1 MANERL
7 RTSIATSGH
16 DFASVAGRA
25 GVDPKTVE
33 RWVLQDRLPHRS
45 HRRATATLLGKD
57 EAYLWPALLT
67 DAQTVAAG
75 EAEVLRVYPS
85 RGAVPL
91 DLWLSL
97 ITSATEELTLLSYA
111 GLFLL
116 DNNPDIT
123 ELLVDRAASGVRV
136 RLLLGDPLAPAVQ
149 LRGQEEGIGDDL
161 QGRIRLAQR
170 YLRPALGTPGL
181 DVRLH
186 STTLYNSVY
195 RSDST
200 MMVNLHVYGSGAP
213 ANPVMHLQQVP
224 GGRLFEGYRR
234 SVEAVWETGLPVTD
248 F

>member
-7 RTSIATSGH
+7 RTSIAASGH
-16 DFASVAGRA
+16 DYGAVAGVI

-33 RWVLQDRLPHRS
+33 RWVLRDRLPHRA

-57 EAYLWPALLT
+57 EAFLWPALLT
-67 DAQTVAAG
+67 DPHTIAAG

-97 ITSATEELTLLSYA
+97 ITGATKELTLLSYA

-123 ELLVDRAASGVRV
+123 ERLVDKAGAGVRV
-136 RLLLGDPLAPAVQ
+136 RVLLGDPLAPAVRQ
-149 LRGQEEGIGDDL
+149 RGEDEGIGKDL

-181 DVRLH
+181 EVRQH
-186 STTLYNSVY
+186 STTLYNSIY
-195 RSDST
+195 QGDST
-200 MMVNLHVYGSGAP
+200 MLVNMHLYGSGAP
-213 ANPVMHLQQVP
+213 ANPVMHLQQVT
-224 GGRLFEGYRR
+224 GGRLFENYRR
-234 SVEAVWETGLPVTD
+234 SLEAVWETGTPVTD
-248 F
+248 D